1 MVCSSLLRFKASCF
15 SWSLFLLGYCD
26 EPFCDIA
33 KFLTNKIPNYW
44 EKEKNQRP
52 RRECITFK
60 SAPAQKTFGTELQI
74 KTTWAETS
82 LSIVSKA
89 LRNPLNISLPIEFFA
104 AGLSKLT
111 STIPVL
117 TTKVFTFLTI

>member
-1 MVCSSLLRFKASCF
+1 MRPFVTWQKVFNKQNPQRLLR
-15 SWSLFLLGYCD
+15 
-26 EPFCDIA
+26 
-33 KFLTNKIPNYW
+33 
-44 EKEKNQRP
+44 KEKNQSPKSER
-52 RRECITFK
+52 ITFK

-74 KTTWAETS
+74 KTTWADSS

-89 LRNPLNISLPIEFFA
+89 LRNPLNISFPIEFFA

-117 TTKVFTFLTI
+117 VTKLKWVHI